1 MTLPEDE
8 PVGDQS
14 ADDESQPDETTSQ
27 IDETSSETDETS
39 SETDGI
45 GSNTPRP
52 DPSTV
57 EVDTAQLDRAQDA
70 IDEAREAVKKVART
84 DSIDEE
90 ATGAGELPPFADSV
104 AGVEKSEPPE
114 DDTDSGTEGH
124 AELVEDEDAEDDR
137 ED

>member
-8 PVGDQS
+8 PVGDQP
-14 ADDESQPDETTSQ
+14 ADDESQPDETTSE
-27 IDETSSETDETS
+27 IDDSS

-45 GSNTPRP
+45 GSTPPEP

-137 ED
+137 EE